1 MAAVT
6 AVPQTHPFK
15 AISSPGKTLPG
26 TAIQP
31 ARSRALTG
39 LNNALFLC
47 RTPLQARICLK
58 IMETERP
65 GSSDVL
71 YFTHDDNES
80 DRLYFARLGQYARHA
95 QYLHVPPQR
104 YSILSDV
111 KAYALADTI
120 FKRSGYDATFLAS
133 IDSIFFRSLIK
144 RQTGSA
150 LFTFDDGTSNIIQDW
165 YISYHQDNESGRL
178 RLYNTLAGIESR
190 RQIKNRSS
198 KHYTIYK
205 DFKNICPP
213 EKLVYLDVFA
223 TTGTHPVNPGTSF
236 FIGQPFHEYL
246 DQGKI
251 ARLRRFIENR
261 QINFYVP
268 HPRETQTV
276 TRRIPML
283 KKNGELAETAIMQA
297 SPLGKPIIFAG
308 FSTVLFNIPSDLADK
323 YYLHFEGDDS
333 DREMITLVEKAGC
346 KVLPI

>member
-1 MAAVT
+1 MA
-6 AVPQTHPFK
+6 
-15 AISSPGKTLPG
+15 G
-26 TAIQP
+26 TAMQP
-31 ARSRALTG
+31 ARNRSLTG
-39 LNNALFLC
+39 LSNALFLC

-65 GSSDVL
+65 VSSDVL

-80 DRLYFARLGQYARHA
+80 DRLYFARLRQHARHA

-111 KAYALADTI
+111 KAFALADKA
-120 FKRSGYDATFLAS
+120 FKRAGYDAAFFAS
-133 IDSIFFRSLIK
+133 IDSIFFRSIIK
-144 RQTGSA
+144 RQTGA
-150 LFTFDDGTSNIIQDW
+150 VLHTFDDGTSNIIQDW
-165 YISYHQDNESGRL
+165 YISYHQDDEPGRL
-178 RLYNTLAGIESR
+178 RLYNALAGVESR
-190 RQIKNRSS
+190 RQIKNRSA

-223 TTGTHPVNPGTSF
+223 TTGRHPANPGTSF

-251 ARLRRFIENR
+251 ARLRHFIENQ
-261 QINFYVP
+261 QIDFYVA
-268 HPRETQTV
+268 HPRETKTLTANV
-276 TRRIPML
+276 PML

-297 SPLGKPIIFAG
+297 SAHGKPAIFAG

-323 YYLHFEGDDS
+323 YYLHFEGDSS
-333 DREMITLVEKAGC
+333 DREMIALVAKAGC
-346 KVLPI
+346 KVLSI